1 MSYPSES
8 EKITASVGMIG
19 VIQPIVVDGCA
30 CSGGY
35 KILAGFRRAYAC
47 RKIGVTS
54 VNAYLYQVPQDNKVT
69 AFWLALQE
77 NASHR
82 AFNVVEKSLIMG
94 KLLTQFQCQR
104 ADVITQYLPLLNLSP
119 SGKVLDTYL
128 RVYEF
133 AESIKTYLAEHELPM
148 SVLELLGNLPP
159 TDRQAVFALIA
170 ELRLG
175 VNKMKEL
182 LSHLDDIALREG
194 QSVAQIVQD
203 SRIQRVLT
211 DAALQG
217 PQKAEQIRRIIR
229 VLRYPQF
236 TELEQRYQQTLQ
248 QLHIPKGV
256 RVQTDRFFEDD
267 RLSVGFQFQDPE
279 ELQRVAQ
286 QLVELSKQPELAE
299 VLHII
304 QGDE

>member
-1 MSYPSES
+1 MSYPAES
-8 EKITASVGMIG
+8 DAITTSVGMIG
-19 VIQPIVVDGCA
+19 VIQPIVVDGCP

-54 VNAYLYQVPQDNKVT
+54 VNAYLYQVPHDNKAA

-82 AFNVVEKSLIMG
+82 SFNVVEKSLILG
-94 KLLTQFQCQR
+94 KLLTQFQCPR
-104 ADVITQYLPLLNLSP
+104 PEVIAQYLPLLNLSP

-128 RVYEF
+128 RVGKF
-133 AESIKTYLAEHELPM
+133 ADSMKTYLAEHELPM
-148 SVLELLGNLPP
+148 SILELLGNLSAE
-159 TDRQAVFALIA
+159 DRQAVFTLIA

-175 VNKMKEL
+175 VNKIKEL
-182 LSHLDDIALREG
+182 LSHLDDIALRDG
-194 QSVAQIVQD
+194 QTVAQIVQD
-203 SRIQRVLT
+203 HRIQQILT
-211 DAALQG
+211 DDTLQG

-229 VLRYPQF
+229 ARRFPQF
-236 TELEQRYQQTLQ
+236 IELEQRYQQTLQ
-248 QLHIPKGV
+248 QLHVPKGV

-267 RLSVGFQFQDPE
+267 RLSVGFQFQNPE
-279 ELQRVAQ
+279 ELQRIAE
-286 QLVELSKQPELAE
+286 QLAELAKQPELTE

-304 QGDE
+304 QGD